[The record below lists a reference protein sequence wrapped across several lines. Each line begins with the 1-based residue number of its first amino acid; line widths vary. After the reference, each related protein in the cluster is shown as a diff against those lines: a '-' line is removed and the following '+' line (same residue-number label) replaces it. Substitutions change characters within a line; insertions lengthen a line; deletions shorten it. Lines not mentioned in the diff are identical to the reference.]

1 LSRDKTGSRRMNALR
16 IFVGLMLALML
27 FAPGAGAQ
35 TQPTE
40 GKAVD
45 AKPSLEVYQTF
56 YLTNVLQ
63 QNDLS
68 DIQTDL
74 RNVLPKARIYG
85 LPSQNAI
92 SMRATPEDIQ
102 LAQKIIADLDRP
114 RKVYRLTY
122 TITETE
128 DGKRLGAQQ
137 FSLIATSGV
146 KTELKQGKREP
157 AFVGENDAKTTN
169 QNPQAEYVGAKVQYL
184 DVGVAIEATVEGSSE
199 GLSLRTKIVQSNL
212 AGEKS
217 GVGPQDPVIRQTVL
231 EESSNLLLGKPLLLG
246 SLDLPGGT
254 RKQKIEVVAELV
266 Q

>member
-1 LSRDKTGSRRMNALR
+1 
-16 IFVGLMLALML
+16 MLALML

-45 AKPSLEVYQTF
+45 AKPSSEVYQTF

-114 RKVYRLTY
+114 RKVYRLT
-122 TITETE
+122 
-128 DGKRLGAQQ
+128 
-137 FSLIATSGV
+137 
-146 KTELKQGKREP
+146 
-157 AFVGENDAKTTN
+157 
-169 QNPQAEYVGAKVQYL
+169 
-184 DVGVAIEATVEGSSE
+184 
-199 GLSLRTKIVQSNL
+199 
-212 AGEKS
+212 
-217 GVGPQDPVIRQTVL
+217 
-231 EESSNLLLGKPLLLG
+231 
-246 SLDLPGGT
+246 
-254 RKQKIEVVAELV
+254 
-266 Q
+266 